1 MYWNINN
8 RGNSDFFYCNYVL
21 TYYLLVVIV
30 IAISDNKLA
39 TNINVK
45 FPKMEKNFMANIV

>member
-21 TYYLLVVIV
+21 TYYLLFVIV

-45 FPKMEKNFMANIV
+45 FLKMEKKFMANIV

>member
-21 TYYLLVVIV
+21 TYYLLFVIV

>member
-8 RGNSDFFYCNYVL
+8 RGNSDFFYCDYVL
-21 TYYLLVVIV
+21 TYYLLFVIV
-30 IAISDNKLA
+30 IAKLA

-45 FPKMEKNFMANIV
+45 FPKTEKNFMTNIV